1 MLALALLRLFTS
13 AGLKEGHS
21 VVRLVGGNLRFFN
34 RAVVFPTLVLA
45 VLSTPACQ
53 SRYGARRG
61 GGPAS
66 CGGPWPRHPRTG
78 RAAARGRARRRRSRA
93 PHGGNTPRSRGGTP
107 CGRTG
112 SPAGSVHALGRRGT
126 SSGASGRGCC
136 PTPRS
141 PSPAGGCRPC
151 PTSRRCTTSSAASRP
166 LARRGRGRT
175 SRRRRTLHDPRP
187 ATGRRRSGRT
197 SGRRRAAFHDARSTR
212 GGSRHGT
219 RNAAGAASDAAGP
232 SLTRRGR
239 RRAGR
244 RRRALDDTRR
254 GRRRSA
260 HGGPRPH

>member
-1 MLALALLRLFTS
+1 MLASVLLRLFTS

-21 VVRLVGGNLRFFN
+21 VVRLVRGNLRFFN
-34 RAVVFPTLVLA
+34 RAAVFPTLVLA
-45 VLSTPACQ
+45 ILSAPACQ

-78 RAAARGRARRRRSRA
+78 RSAARGRARRRRSRA
-93 PHGGNTPRSRGGTP
+93 PQRGGTPSSRRGTP
-107 CGRTG
+107 CGRSG
-112 SPAGSVHALGRRGT
+112 SPAGSVHTLGRRGT
-126 SSGASGRGCC
+126 SGGASGCGCC

-141 PSPAGGCRPC
+141 SSPAGSCRPC
-151 PTSRRCTTSSAASRP
+151 PASRRRTTSAAGRP
-166 LARRGRGRT
+166 LTPRGRRRT
-175 SRRRRTLHDPRP
+175 SGRRRTLHDPRP

-197 SGRRRAAFHDARSTR
+197 SGRRRAAFHDARPTG
-212 GGSRHGT
+212 GGSGHGT

-260 HGGPRPH
+260 HSGPRPH